1 MSKEK
6 INEKNTGVMM
16 APPIDYRFI
25 SGLSLRIFPRRIF
38 PSDSS
43 GFFFGLGGGVIS
55 VNQEVKQS
63 RKSGEKICGRI
74 L

>member
-1 MSKEK
+1 
-6 INEKNTGVMM
+6 MM
-16 APPIDYRFI
+16 APPIDYRSI
-25 SGLSLRIFPRRIF
+25 SRLSLRIF

-55 VNQEVKQS
+55 VNQEVKQR
-63 RKSGEKICGRI
+63 RKPGENICGRI

>member
-1 MSKEK
+1 MPKEK
-6 INEKNTGVMM
+6 INGKNTGDMM
-16 APPIDYRFI
+16 ALPIDYRSI
-25 SGLSLRIFPRRIF
+25 SGLSLRIF

-55 VNQEVKQS
+55 VNQEVKQR

>member
-1 MSKEK
+1 MSKGK
-6 INEKNTGVMM
+6 INEKNTGVLM
-16 APPIDYRFI
+16 ASPIDYRFI
-25 SGLSLRIFPRRIF
+25 SGFSLRIFPN
-38 PSDSS
+38 DSS

>member
-25 SGLSLRIFPRRIF
+25 SGLSLRIF

-63 RKSGEKICGRI
+63 RKSGEKSCGRI

>member
-1 MSKEK
+1 
-6 INEKNTGVMM
+6 MM
-16 APPIDYRFI
+16 APPIDYR
-25 SGLSLRIFPRRIF
+25 SGLSARIF

>member
-1 MSKEK
+1 
-6 INEKNTGVMM
+6 MM
-16 APPIDYRFI
+16 ATPIDYRFV
-25 SGLSLRIFPRRIF
+25 SGLSLRIFP
-38 PSDSS
+38 SDSS
-43 GFFFGLGGGVIS
+43 CFFFGLGGGVIS

>member
-6 INEKNTGVMM
+6 IYEKNTDVRMT
-16 APPIDYRFI
+16 PPIDYRSI
-25 SGLSLRIFPRRIF
+25 SSLSLRIF

-43 GFFFGLGGGVIS
+43 GIFFGLGGGVIS

-63 RKSGEKICGRI
+63 RKSGEKIFGRI

>member
-16 APPIDYRFI
+16 APPIDYGSI
-25 SGLSLRIFPRRIF
+25 SGLSLRIFPI
-38 PSDSS
+38 DSS

-63 RKSGEKICGRI
+63 RKYGENIYGRI

>member
-16 APPIDYRFI
+16 APPINNRFI
-25 SGLSLRIFPRRIF
+25 SGLSLRIF

-63 RKSGEKICGRI
+63 RKSSEKICGKI

>member
-16 APPIDYRFI
+16 APPIDYR
-25 SGLSLRIFPRRIF
+25 SGLSARIF

>member
-16 APPIDYRFI
+16 APHIDYRSI
-25 SGLSLRIFPRRIF
+25 SGLSLRIFP
-38 PSDSS
+38 SDSS
-43 GFFFGLGGGVIS
+43 CFFFGLGGGVIS

>member
-6 INEKNTGVMM
+6 INEKNTCVMM

-25 SGLSLRIFPRRIF
+25 SGLSLRIF

-63 RKSGEKICGRI
+63 RKSGE
-74 L
+74 

>member
-1 MSKEK
+1 MSDILGLDRKEK
-6 INEKNTGVMM
+6 ENT
-16 APPIDYRFI
+16 ISTYTSI
-25 SGLSLRIFPRRIF
+25 SGLSLRRF

-63 RKSGEKICGRI
+63 RKYGKKICGRI

>member
-1 MSKEK
+1 MSKDN
-6 INEKNTGVMM
+6 INGKNTGVMM
-16 APPIDYRFI
+16 APPIDYRSI
-25 SGLSLRIFPRRIF
+25 SGLFLRRF

-63 RKSGEKICGRI
+63 RKSGEKIFGRI